1 VISRSSNGT
10 SARPVSIEIS
20 KPFVS
25 YVVQEQMRTDD
36 ADVFA
41 FLLAFEIE
49 DTKRWAA
56 DYDVFA
62 LPSKLRQILSN

>member
-1 VISRSSNGT
+1 
-10 SARPVSIEIS
+10 VSIEIS

-25 YVVQEQMRTDD
+25 YVVQEHMRTDD

-49 DTKRWAA
+49 DTNKTGCG
-56 DYDVFA
+56 
-62 LPSKLRQILSN
+62 L